1 MITLIIGF
9 IVGFATGFLVF
20 KNNAAKA
27 DKFAKNIEN
36 VADSFKK

>member
-9 IVGFATGFLVF
+9 VIGFATGFLVF
-20 KNNAAKA
+20 RNNAAKA
-27 DKFAKNIEN
+27 EKYAKNIES

>member
-27 DKFAKNIEN
+27 DKFAKNIED